1 MKLTITTEDSVHI
14 LAALYEKA
22 RQTERDTGEVPR
34 KLMLTAKKVRRQIR
48 ENLNRRRYDKDKRR
62 GKGEDKAK
70 ACGDKAVADGK
81 PAAVKP
87 YGGQADKG
95 EQQSECEA

>member
-48 ENLNRRRYDKDKRR
+48 ENLNRRRHDKDKRR
-62 GKGEDKAK
+62 RKRKDKEKAGGDTGKA
-70 ACGDKAVADGK
+70 
-81 PAAVKP
+81 
-87 YGGQADKG
+87 
-95 EQQSECEA
+95 S